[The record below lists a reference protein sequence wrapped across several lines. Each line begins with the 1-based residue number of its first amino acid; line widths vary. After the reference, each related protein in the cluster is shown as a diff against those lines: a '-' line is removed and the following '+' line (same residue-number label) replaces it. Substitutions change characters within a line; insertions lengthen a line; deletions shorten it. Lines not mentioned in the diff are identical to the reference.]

1 MTKKTVRYI
10 LISFTWTWAFWISAF
25 ILAKSRNYTLLTGE
39 TLFDLFRPYADPG
52 AIAPQVIFALG
63 VFGPLLGYLLVA
75 QKQKN
80 AFLGQI
86 KSKFALLAFIIPAVT
101 TLPAVLLSAFFLQV
115 KVTDRTLAG
124 TIITIGLYFLSN
136 LLTSGTEEFGWRGF
150 LYPHMREKK
159 ESFGNTAWKSGLIWA
174 VWHYPLMLM
183 LYWGMGV
190 AVALPTLLGF
200 TAGIVAMAYLSNY
213 VYEHTH
219 SIGLL
224 MLMHAFNNTGT
235 FILMLLYPNTPFTFL
250 SSLVSWGLVIYL
262 EKKHPIPAHE

>member
-1 MTKKTVRYI
+1 MAKKTVRYI
-10 LISFTWTWAFWISAF
+10 LISFIWTWAFWIFAF
-25 ILAKSRNYTLLTGE
+25 ILANSRNYTLVTGE

-52 AIAPQVIFALG
+52 AVTPQIIFALG
-63 VFGPLLGYLLVA
+63 VFGPLLGYLFMA

-80 AFLGQI
+80 TLWGQR
-86 KSKFALLAFIIPAVT
+86 KSKFALFAFIIPVVT
-101 TLPAVLLSAFFLQV
+101 ILPSVLLSAFLLQ
-115 KVTDRTLAG
+115 KEVTKRTLAG
-124 TIITIGLYFLSN
+124 TTITIGLYFLSN

-159 ESFGNTAWKSGLIWA
+159 ESFWNTAWKSGLIWA
-174 VWHYPLMLM
+174 VWHYPLMM
-183 LYWGMGV
+183 WLYWGMGV

-200 TAGIVAMAYLSNY
+200 TAGIVAMAYLSNF

-224 MLMHAFNNTGT
+224 MLMHALNNTGNY
-235 FILMLLYPNTPFTFL
+235 ILMLLYPNTPFTFL

-262 EKKHPIPAHE
+262 DKKFPIAAHE